1 MSGLAVEDAFG
12 GPPRPPETIVKKA
25 LRTGEPLNAVQVELE
40 ILRFIDL
47 LEDRTDELAGRAR
60 EAAEAEGNHKGRW
73 ASEFLQ
79 ADGTEA
85 KRKAEADVSAHK
97 LFLDRKIKEALYVS
111 TKESLLSIRAQLDA
125 LRSISANIR
134 AQT

>member
-1 MSGLAVEDAFG
+1 M
-12 GPPRPPETIVKKA
+12 
-25 LRTGEPLNAVQVELE
+25 
-40 ILRFIDL
+40 RFVAL

-60 EAAEAEGNHKGRW
+60 EHAEAEANHKARW

-79 ADGTEA
+79 AEGTEA
-85 KRKAEADVSAHK
+85 RRKAEADVSVYK
-97 LFLDRKIKEALYVS
+97 LYRDRKIKEAMYVS
-111 TKESLLSIRAQLDA
+111 TKESLLSIRAQIDA

>member
-1 MSGLAVEDAFG
+1 M
-12 GPPRPPETIVKKA
+12 KKA

-47 LEDRTDELAGRAR
+47 LEERTYELAGRAR
-60 EAAEAEGNHKGRW
+60 LAAEDEANHKGMW
-73 ASEFLQ
+73 ATKFLQ
-79 ADGTEA
+79 AEGTEA
-85 KRKAEADVSAHK
+85 KRKAEADVSSHPAYTK
-97 LFLDRKIKEALYVS
+97 RKISEGLYVS